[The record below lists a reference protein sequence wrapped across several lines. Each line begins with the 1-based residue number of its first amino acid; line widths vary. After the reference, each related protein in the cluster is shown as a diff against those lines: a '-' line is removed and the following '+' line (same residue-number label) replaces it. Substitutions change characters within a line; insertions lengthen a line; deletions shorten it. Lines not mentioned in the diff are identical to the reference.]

1 MSNDSLIKV
10 RPIVAAPEPVR
21 TALPSDRPS
30 PDAVQRVERS
40 TEGTRPRPAA
50 EGQAGPARDA
60 AREIRR
66 NMEAVRDT
74 VEQLREQLE
83 RVREQGYLRE
93 IRMDVEVDR
102 ESNDIMVKILD
113 ARTEK
118 VIREIPPEDQV
129 EFARKLG
136 EVLGLI
142 FEEIV

>member
-10 RPIVAAPEPVR
+10 QPLVAPPEPLR
-21 TALPSDRPS
+21 PAQPEKPS
-30 PDAVQRVERS
+30 PDAVPRVGR
-40 TEGTRPRPAA
+40 TAEGTPARPAVQDQDA
-50 EGQAGPARDA
+50 ARET

-66 NMEAVRDT
+66 NAESIRET
-74 VEQLREQLE
+74 VDRLKEQLE
-83 RVREQGYLRE
+83 RVRAQGYLRE

-118 VIREIPPEDQV
+118 VIREIPPEEQV
-129 EFARKLG
+129 TFAKKLG